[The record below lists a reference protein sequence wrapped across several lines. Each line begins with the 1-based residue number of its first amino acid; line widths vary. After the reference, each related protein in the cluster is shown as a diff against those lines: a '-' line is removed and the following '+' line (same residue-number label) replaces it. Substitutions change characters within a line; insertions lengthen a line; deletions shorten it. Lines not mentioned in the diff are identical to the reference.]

1 MTKPTVTDMMRAYAE
16 DAIDFAN
23 QLNIELDFSEES
35 LNKLD
40 LILQQFHDGIPKGLK
55 KLFKKG
61 PSEEQIAQMS
71 KMWGGYLGETIIR
84 MFGGEWIMSKT
95 FENAIAIQVQGTEI
109 YPPAKTYKRIVNGQ
123 EDNIVNYY
131 KVLKHDFAS

>member
-16 DAIDFAN
+16 DAINFAK

-55 KLFKKG
+55 KLFIKG
-61 PSEEQIAQMS
+61 PSEEQITQMS

-131 KVLKHDFAS
+131 KVLKHDFAC